1 MGLFQHKMPANNS
14 GDTEVSDSEQH
25 FFDEYFREELR
36 NHGRWY
42 FEKII
47 SENGSAFKKDL
58 DATVER
64 VNSEAKEYLTKQI
77 DIMLER
83 IGENLTTH
91 VTSKMDEQ
99 ISQHNKAIKEAQ
111 DKALEEIH
119 DSVTSLREQH
129 KSFTEKLEKNVA
141 EQEERTTSAIAQY
154 DARMTAMKEA
164 QDAAIESIN
173 QSTQTLKERQQE
185 MAERLE
191 ANVTKQESMLVDA
204 FQENMARTVE
214 HYLLDALGD
223 QYDLKAQ
230 LPAIIKQL
238 EENKQAIMDDVRL

>member
-1 MGLFQHKMPANNS
+1 MGLFQHKMPANTS
-14 GDTEVSDSEQH
+14 GDKEVSDSQQH

-47 SENGSAFKKDL
+47 TENGALFKKEL
-58 DATVER
+58 DTTVER
-64 VNSEAKEYLTKQI
+64 VDSEAKEYLTKRI

-83 IGENLTTH
+83 IGESLTTH
-91 VTSKMDEQ
+91 VTSKIDEQ

-111 DKALEEIH
+111 EKALEEIH
-119 DSVTSLREQH
+119 ESVTTLREQH
-129 KSFTEKLEKNVA
+129 KQFTETLEKSVC
-141 EQEERTTSAIAQY
+141 EQEERTNNAIAQY
-154 DARMTAMKEA
+154 DARMKAMKEA
-164 QDAAIESIN
+164 QDSAIESIN
-173 QSTQTLKERQQE
+173 QSTQALKERQNE

-191 ANVTKQESMLVDA
+191 TNVTKQEALLVDA

-238 EENKQAIMDDVRL
+238 EDNKQAIVDDVKL